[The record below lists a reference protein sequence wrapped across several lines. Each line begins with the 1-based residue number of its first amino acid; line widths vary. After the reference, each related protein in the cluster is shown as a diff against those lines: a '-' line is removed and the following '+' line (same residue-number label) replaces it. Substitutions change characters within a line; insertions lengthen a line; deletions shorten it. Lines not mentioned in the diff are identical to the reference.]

1 MSSNS
6 KTAWRLISS
15 LLLLFIV
22 VAAIAIWYVNPLTE
36 QRAFG
41 LLVSAELV
49 AFSMLVYAYSKNV
62 FSDLGQMSKAWLLV
76 GFLALA
82 VLVLLSALLS
92 G

>member
-1 MSSNS
+1 MNSDSS
-6 KTAWRLISS
+6 TAWRLIAS

-49 AFSMLVYAYSKNV
+49 AFSMLVYAYSRNI
-62 FSDLGQMSKAWLLV
+62 FGDLGQISKAWLLG

-82 VLVLLSALLS
+82 VLVLLSALVS
-92 G
+92 A